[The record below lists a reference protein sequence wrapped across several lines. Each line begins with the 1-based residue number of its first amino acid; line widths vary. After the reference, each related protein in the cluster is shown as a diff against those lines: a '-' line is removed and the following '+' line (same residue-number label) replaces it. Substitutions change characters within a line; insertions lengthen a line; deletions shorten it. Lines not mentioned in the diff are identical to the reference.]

1 MGMADQVQPNREVEV
16 LRRAHMGSEIGSPR
30 LLPSQG
36 AAPTNTAWHPS
47 FATRFNSRTAKPAS
61 RNEICAAGIS
71 RSLCEEQISS
81 AHVLYARQ
89 SASANTGSLT
99 AASHSRPTVG

>member
-1 MGMADQVQPNREVEV
+1 MTDQVQPNREVEV
-16 LRRAHMGSEIGSPR
+16 LRRGPYGIVNRIAEAFAIAGRRPNKYRVASD
-30 LLPSQG
+30 
-36 AAPTNTAWHPS
+36 
-47 FATRFNSRTAKPAS
+47 FATRFNSRTAKPGS

-89 SASANTGSLT
+89 SASASAGSLT
-99 AASHSRPTVG
+99 AASRRRPTVG

>member
-1 MGMADQVQPNREVEV
+1 MHLATIADEQADVAGYFRNRN
-16 LRRAHMGSEIGSPR
+16 LAAMLR

-47 FATRFNSRTAKPAS
+47 FATRFNSRTAKPGS

-89 SASANTGSLT
+89 SASASAGSLT